1 MIRPHDSLPYRHVLT
16 LPAMG
21 SAVRIARE
29 TTEQVLAEWG
39 VGPQEPCT
47 GPALLILSELV
58 ANSVR
63 HAAVLSPKVTVIFAG
78 GPDAFAFGVH
88 DRHPYRPALYT
99 SAVAGFRAWAGHG
112 GGADAGAGRQ
122 RGGAGRR
129 GRGRQEH
136 LDHASAAA
144 VRGFPGPVRHRAAVL
159 RFLVRRQRRRSCVR
173 AAGPRRRGGASGR
186 EDRGR
191 LPRVLVPVLAP
202 VLVPAGGRGQRG
214 ERLHRGDHRGAVDPQ
229 AFPIPWRLVRQ

>member
-39 VGPQEPCT
+39 VGPQEPCR
-47 GPALLILSELV
+47 GPVLLILSELV

-78 GPDAFAFGVH
+78 GPDGVH

-99 SAVAGFRAWAGHG
+99 SAVAGS
-112 GGADAGAGRQ
+112 
-122 RGGAGRR
+122 
-129 GRGRQEH
+129 GRGLATVVE
-136 LDHASAAA
+136 LTLELGGSAV
-144 VRGFPGPVRHRAAVL
+144 VRGDADEGGKSIWVTLPL
-159 RFLVRRQRRRSCVR
+159 RRSG
-173 AAGPRRRGGASGR
+173 GPR
-186 EDRGR
+186 DR
-191 LPRVLVPVLAP
+191 
-202 VLVPAGGRGQRG
+202 
-214 ERLHRGDHRGAVDPQ
+214 
-229 AFPIPWRLVRQ
+229 